1 MDATADN
8 REKLEAW
15 ILEYYAAS
23 AFNTCRRQK
32 MPSTKGPPVKIMVD
46 PGATPVAILKPIP
59 VPLHYR
65 AEVKTALDA
74 DVARGVLE
82 RVPPGTPTTWCARM
96 LIQPKKDGGARR
108 LVDLSALTKV
118 CAREIHHTRSLF
130 KVAGSIPAN
139 TLRTTLDCK
148 DGYHG
153 VEIREEDREKTSFLT
168 EWGCYR
174 YRRCPQGL
182 AVSGDGYTKRTD
194 EILSSTPDK
203 PGMMDIEKIVDDVCQ
218 WSDTMSILQS
228 L

>member
-23 AFNTCRRQK
+23 AINTCKRQK
-32 MPSTKGPPVKIMVD
+32 MPSTTGPPVKILVD

-82 RVPPGTPTTWCARM
+82 RTPLGIPTTWCARM

-118 CAREIHHTRSLF
+118 CAREIHHMEPIQGGLF
-130 KVAGSIPAN
+130 YPSQHSEDNIGLQGWLSWGGNPGGGQ
-139 TLRTTLDCK
+139 RK
-148 DGYHG
+148 D
-153 VEIREEDREKTSFLT
+153 EF
-168 EWGCYR
+168 
-174 YRRCPQGL
+174 
-182 AVSGDGYTKRTD
+182 
-194 EILSSTPDK
+194 PD
-203 PGMMDIEKIVDDVCQ
+203 
-218 WSDTMSILQS
+218 
-228 L
+228 